1 VNFAMLHSIP
11 LSQWAT
17 WAIVFAATA
26 AVILRPG
33 NWPEAVWAVAG
44 AVALVAGQ
52 LLPWQAALH
61 AVGKGLDVYLF
72 LTGMMLVSE
81 LARREGLFDFLAARA
96 VRLAQGSAT
105 KLFLWVYGIGVLV
118 TVFMSNDATAV
129 VLTPAVYAAAKKAG
143 AKPLPYLLACAF
155 VANAASFVLPI
166 SNPANL
172 VIFGAHMPPLGVW
185 IRTFALASVAS
196 IVVTWAVL
204 RWLQRDA
211 LAGRIEHDIA
221 QPALSGT
228 GKLAAYGLAL
238 VAVVLVTASALDAA
252 LGLTTLLTA
261 ALVAVI
267 VTLRKRESP
276 AALLRGVSWSVLA
289 LVAGLFVLVEA
300 LAHTGVVAS
309 LSEAVRQAAAASPD
323 RTAWGLGAL
332 IAVLCNVV
340 NNLPAG
346 LMAGSV
352 LTDANASTLIR
363 SAVTIGIDLGPNLS
377 VTGSLATL
385 LWLVAIRREGENVT
399 AWQFLRVG
407 AVAMPLALA
416 AALGALYLQQQL
428 W

>member
-1 VNFAMLHSIP
+1 MLHSIP
-11 LSQWAT
+11 ASHWAT

-33 NWPEAVWAVAG
+33 HWPEAVWAVAG
-44 AVALVAGQ
+44 ALALVVGQ

-61 AVGKGLDVYLF
+61 AVGQGLDVYLF
-72 LTGMMLVSE
+72 LSGMMLVSE
-81 LARREGLFDFLAARA
+81 LARREGLFDFLAAHA
-96 VRLAQGSAT
+96 VRLAEGSAT
-105 KLFLWVYGIGVLV
+105 QLFLWVYGIGVLV

-172 VIFGAHMPPLGVW
+172 VIFGAHMPPLGLW
-185 IRTFALASVAS
+185 IKTFALAALAS

-221 QPALSGT
+221 QLALSST

-238 VAVVLVTASALDAA
+238 VAVVLVTASALDAS

-261 ALVAVI
+261 GLFAVI
-267 VTLRKRESP
+267 VTQRKRESP
-276 AALLRGVSWSVLA
+276 MALLRGVSWSVLA

-300 LAHTGVVAS
+300 LAHTGVVAL
-309 LSEAVRQAAAASPD
+309 LSDALQLAATAAPD
-323 RTAWGLGAL
+323 ITAWGLGAL
-332 IAVLCNVV
+332 IAVLCNIV

-416 AALGALYLQQQL
+416 AALCALYLQQL
-428 W
+428 WWH

>member
-1 VNFAMLHSIP
+1 MLHSIP
-11 LSQWAT
+11 LSHWTT

-33 NWPEAVWAVAG
+33 RWPEAVWAVAG
-44 AVALVAGQ
+44 ALALVAGQ
-52 LLPWQAALH
+52 LLPWQAAWN
-61 AVGKGLDVYLF
+61 AVGKGVDVYLF

-185 IRTFALASVAS
+185 IKTFALASVAS

-211 LAGRIEHDIA
+211 LAGRIAHDIE

-228 GKLAAYGLAL
+228 GKLAAFGLAL
-238 VAVVLVTASALDAA
+238 VAVVLVSASALDAS

-261 ALVAVI
+261 ALVAVV

-276 AALLRGVSWSVLA
+276 VALLRGVSWSVLA

-300 LAHTGVVAS
+300 LAQTGVVAS
-309 LSEAVRQAAAASPD
+309 LSEAVRHAAAASPD
-323 RTAWGLGAL
+323 GTAWGLGAL

-385 LWLVAIRREGENVT
+385 LWLVALRREGENVT

-407 AVAMPLALA
+407 AVAMPLALV
-416 AALGALYLQQQL
+416 AALGALYLQQPL
-428 W
+428 WH

>member
-1 VNFAMLHSIP
+1 MFLSIP
-11 LSQWAT
+11 ASHWT
-17 WAIVFAATA
+17 IWAIVFAATA

-33 NWPEAVWAVAG
+33 HWPEAVWAVAG
-44 AVALVAGQ
+44 ALALVAGQ
-52 LLPWQAALH
+52 WLPWRAALH
-61 AVGKGLDVYLF
+61 AVGKGVDVYLF
-72 LTGMMLVSE
+72 LAGMMLVSE

-96 VRLAQGSAT
+96 VRLASGSGT
-105 KLFLWVYGIGVLV
+105 RLFLWVYGIGVLV

-172 VIFGAHMPPLGVW
+172 VIFGAHMPPLGLWVT
-185 IRTFALASVAS
+185 TFALASLAS
-196 IVVTWAVL
+196 IVTTWAVL

-211 LAGRIEHDIA
+211 LTGSIARDIA

-228 GKLAAYGLAL
+228 GWLAAYGLAL
-238 VAVVLVTASALDAA
+238 VALVLVTASALNAA

-261 ALVAVI
+261 SLVAAI
-267 VTLRKRESP
+267 VTVRKRESP
-276 AALLRGVSWSVLA
+276 VALLRGVSWSVLA

-300 LAHTGVVAS
+300 LVQTGVVTL
-309 LSEAVRQAAAASPD
+309 LSNTVRHAEAASPD
-323 RTAWGLGAL
+323 GTAWGLGAL
-332 IAVLCNVV
+332 IAVLCNVI

-352 LTDANASTLIR
+352 LADANASALIR

-407 AVAMPLALA
+407 VVAMPLALA
-416 AALGALYLQQQL
+416 ASLGALYLQQQAGR
-428 W
+428 

>member
-1 VNFAMLHSIP
+1 MLHSIP
-11 LSQWAT
+11 LSHWAT
-17 WAIVFAATA
+17 WAVVFTATA

-33 NWPEAVWAVAG
+33 QWPEAVWAVAG
-44 AVALVAGQ
+44 ALALIAGQ

-81 LARREGLFDFLAARA
+81 LARREGLFDFVAARA

-185 IRTFALASVAS
+185 IRTFALASLAS

-228 GKLAAYGLAL
+228 GKLAACGLAL

-261 ALVAVI
+261 ALVTVI
-267 VTLRKRESP
+267 VILRKHESP
-276 AALLRGVSWSVLA
+276 VALLRGVSWSVLA

-309 LSEAVRQAAAASPD
+309 LSEAVRHAAAVSPD
-323 RTAWGLGAL
+323 STAWGLGAL

-352 LTDANASTLIR
+352 LADANASTLIR

-407 AVAMPLALA
+407 AVAMPLALV
-416 AALGALYLQQQL
+416 AALGALYVQQQL
-428 W
+428 WR

>member
-1 VNFAMLHSIP
+1 MFFSIP
-11 LSQWAT
+11 ASHWT
-17 WAIVFAATA
+17 IWAIVFAATA

-33 NWPEAVWAVAG
+33 HWPEAVWAVAG
-44 AVALVAGQ
+44 ALALVVGQ
-52 LLPWQAALH
+52 WLPWRAALH

-72 LTGMMLVSE
+72 LAGMMLVSE

-96 VRLAQGSAT
+96 VRLASGSGT
-105 KLFLWVYGIGVLV
+105 RLFLWVYGIGVLV

-129 VLTPAVYAAAKKAG
+129 VLTPAVYAATKKAG

-172 VIFGAHMPPLGVW
+172 VIFGAHMPPLGLW
-185 IRTFALASVAS
+185 IRTFTLASLAS
-196 IVVTWAVL
+196 IVTTWAVL

-211 LAGRIEHDIA
+211 LADSIARDIA

-228 GKLAAYGLAL
+228 GWLAAYGLAL
-238 VAVVLVTASALDAA
+238 VALVLVTASALSAA

-261 ALVAVI
+261 SLVAAI

-276 AALLRGVSWSVLA
+276 VALLRGVSWSVLA

-300 LAHTGVVAS
+300 LVQTGVVTL
-309 LSEAVRQAAAASPD
+309 LSNTVRHAAAASPD
-323 RTAWGLGAL
+323 GTAWGLGAL
-332 IAVLCNVV
+332 IAVLCNVI

-352 LTDANASTLIR
+352 LADANASTLIR

-416 AALGALYLQQQL
+416 ASLGALYLQQQAGR
-428 W
+428 